1 MLEYARHG
9 RSIGGEGSPLSP
21 ILSNIMLD
29 DRDRKS
35 SIRRAAEVT
44 LLGFA
49 FLLTGLRVRIRV
61 GPKAIKRLN
70 LSAGI
75 LALRPLWF
83 PPASC
88 E

>member
-9 RSIGGEGSPLSP
+9 RSIGREGSPLSP

-49 FLLTGLRVRIRV
+49 FLPTR
-61 GPKAIKRLN
+61 P
-70 LSAGI
+70 AGQDPGRPEGDQAAEFERRNSRTAPTLVSTCI
-75 LALRPLWF
+75 L
-83 PPASC
+83 
-88 E
+88 